1 MSSSSS
7 SFNCFF
13 DLVFAILWPHRLIAG
28 IFFSFMQREVH
39 TKAGV
44 EYGGGGGGG
53 GGGSSTYGHEDKQM
67 ERLEG
72 KH

>member
-1 MSSSSS
+1 
-7 SFNCFF
+7 
-13 DLVFAILWPHRLIAG
+13 
-28 IFFSFMQREVH
+28 MQREVH